1 MMASKSAVV
10 SLPSDNEILI
20 TRDFDAPKHLV
31 YRAYT
36 EPALVKRWWA
46 GDLGE
51 VNSIEIDLRVGGAW
65 RYVMTANGGFEV
77 AFHGEFTEI
86 VPNERL
92 TRTEIFEAVPD
103 AGAVSTLTLTEKD
116 GRTRAEILVRHES
129 RENRDMHLN
138 SGMEDGLQEAMDYLE
153 QVAVSLGGS

>member
-1 MMASKSAVV
+1 MMTSKSAVV
-10 SLPSDNEILI
+10 SLPSDKEILI
-20 TRDFDAPKHLV
+20 TRDFDAPRHLV

-46 GDLGE
+46 GDRGE

-92 TRTEIFEAVPD
+92 TRTEVFEGAPD

-116 GRTRAEILVRHES
+116 GHTRAEILIRHES
-129 RENRDMHLN
+129 KENRDMHLN
-138 SGMEDGLQEAMDYLE
+138 SGMEDGMQEAMDYLE
-153 QVAVSLGGS
+153 QVAAGLE